1 MASRARGMIERAVW
15 WRRAWGLDLVALAD
29 TTPSLV
35 AAASAM
41 DEGSVVAAIG
51 SRAGIDIKVMLE
63 RGGEGIITAPSR

>member
-15 WRRAWGLDLVALAD
+15 WRRAWGLDLVALAV
-29 TTPSLV
+29 TT
-35 AAASAM
+35 ASAM

>member
-1 MASRARGMIERAVW
+1 M
-15 WRRAWGLDLVALAD
+15 ALAV